1 MGVETVVQFRECPR
15 CSGDLHAKKD
25 MYGEYIECLQC
36 GHMVDITEKT
46 NKFPDWLKSGSRT
59 GRKRTAA

>member
-1 MGVETVVQFRECPR
+1 
-15 CSGDLHAKKD
+15 

-36 GHMVDITEKT
+36 GHMVDVTEKT
-46 NKFPDWLKSGSRT
+46 NKFPNWLKSKNRP